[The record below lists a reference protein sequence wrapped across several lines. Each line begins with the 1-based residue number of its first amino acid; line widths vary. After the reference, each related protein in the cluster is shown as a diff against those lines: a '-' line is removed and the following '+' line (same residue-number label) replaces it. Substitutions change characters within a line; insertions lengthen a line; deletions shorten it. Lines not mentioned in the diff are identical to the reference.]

1 MNKSNKK
8 SSVKWN
14 TSALN
19 ALAKKYSF
27 STRYIKQCIT
37 GDRTPIFADRIK
49 AEYIEIKKN
58 IDNILNDKNLLEHK
72 SSTT

>member
-8 SSVKWN
+8 TEVKWN

-19 ALAKKYSF
+19 SLAVKYSF
-27 STRYIKQCIT
+27 TPRYIKQCII

-49 AEYIEIKKN
+49 KEYKLLKKEL
-58 IDNILNDKNLLEHK
+58 DDLLTNDDL
-72 SSTT
+72 

>member
-1 MNKSNKK
+1 MSKSIKK
-8 SSVKWN
+8 SSENWN

-27 STRYIKQCIT
+27 TSRYIKMTIS

-49 AEYIEIKKN
+49 AEYLELKTN
-58 IDNILNDKNLLEHK
+58 LDNLLNNDKL
-72 SSTT
+72 

>member
-1 MNKSNKK
+1 MSKSNKK

-27 STRYIKQCIT
+27 TPRYIKQCIT

-49 AEYIEIKKN
+49 SEYATLKAEL
-58 IDNILNDKNLLEHK
+58 DNILNNDTL
-72 SSTT
+72 

>member
-8 SSVKWN
+8 SSEKWN

-19 ALAKKYSF
+19 ALAIKYSF
-27 STRYIKQCIT
+27 SNRYIKQCIV

-49 AEYIEIKKN
+49 AEYIELKN
-58 IDNILNDKNLLEHK
+58 NLDNLLNNDKI
-72 SSTT
+72 

>member
-19 ALAKKYSF
+19 ALAKKYDF
-27 STRYIKQCIT
+27 SSRYIKQCIT
-37 GDRTPIFADRIK
+37 GERTPIFADRIK
-49 AEYIEIKKN
+49 TEYTTLKKEL
-58 IDNILNDKNLLEHK
+58 DNILKNDKL
-72 SSTT
+72 